1 MIQIKSSG
9 FAPANIFY
17 LNILVLFSI
26 VERLMTISIRHFDN
40 REALLA
46 LFTAP
51 GRYPIE
57 VRDDSMSEA
66 GIFCGDTLVIQS
78 QQHARSGD
86 IVVALIDNEEVK
98 LKRVQFRGRDQIR
111 LVSDNPDEE
120 SITLALQRVLI
131 QGKVIG
137 QIRRY

>member
-1 MIQIKSSG
+1 MSIH
-9 FAPANIFY
+9 FY
-17 LNILVLFSI
+17 LNVLILFSI
-26 VERLMTISIRHFDN
+26 VVRLMTTSIRHFDN

-46 LFTAP
+46 LLTAP

-66 GIFCGDTLVIQS
+66 GIYCGDTLVIQS

-86 IVVALIDNEEVK
+86 IVVALIDNEDLM
-98 LKRVQFRGRDQIR
+98 LKRVQFRGDDQIR
-111 LVSDNPDEE
+111 LIADNSDDN
-120 SITLALQRVLI
+120 ITLDSQRVVI

-137 QIRRY
+137 QIRRYQ

>member
-9 FAPANIFY
+9 FASTDNFY
-17 LNILVLFSI
+17 LYVLILFSI
-26 VERLMTISIRHFDN
+26 VDRLMTTSIRHFDN

-46 LFTAP
+46 LLTAP

-66 GIFCGDTLVIQS
+66 GILSGDTLVIQS
-78 QQHARSGD
+78 QQHARNGD
-86 IVVALIDNEEVK
+86 IVVALVDNEEVK
-98 LKRVQFRGRDQIR
+98 LKRIKFRGRDQIQ
-111 LVSDNPDEE
+111 LVSDNCAEE
-120 SITLALQRVLI
+120 SITLATQRVVI

>member
-1 MIQIKSSG
+1 
-9 FAPANIFY
+9 
-17 LNILVLFSI
+17 
-26 VERLMTISIRHFDN
+26 MTTSIRHYDD

-57 VRDDSMSEA
+57 VCDDSMSEA
-66 GIFCGDTLVIQS
+66 GIFSGDTLVIQC

-86 IVVALIDNEEVK
+86 IVVALIDNSDLTV
-98 LKRVQFRGRDQIR
+98 KRVQFRGHDQIK
-111 LVSDNPDEE
+111 LIADNSTDEN
-120 SITLALQRVLI
+120 ITLAAQRVAI

-137 QIRRY
+137 QIRRYS